1 MAFAA
6 ECLFAGE
13 NLRLAELLAT
23 QAATAPGGSV
33 KHDHAALRDRV
44 RAAYHDVA
52 GGFNRRVLLR
62 DLRPKLS
69 DVDREKVDAT
79 LMQMLRDEE
88 ASLMQLDYRPDVQPR
103 PGADLSRHP
112 FTGFELHH
120 LKLLD
125 RGEISCASIDLDTG

>member
-1 MAFAA
+1 MQAK
-6 ECLFAGE
+6 

-88 ASLMQLDYRPDVQPR
+88 ASLMQLDYRPDVTDEDRVASLQIGNEPR
-103 PGADLSRHP
+103 HIIW
-112 FTGFELHH
+112 
-120 LKLLD
+120 
-125 RGEISCASIDLDTG
+125 ISK